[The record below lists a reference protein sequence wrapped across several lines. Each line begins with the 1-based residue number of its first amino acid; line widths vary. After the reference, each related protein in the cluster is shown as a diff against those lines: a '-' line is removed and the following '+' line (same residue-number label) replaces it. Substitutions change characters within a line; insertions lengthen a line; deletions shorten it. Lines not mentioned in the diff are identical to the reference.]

1 MSQCLYL
8 LFMLLGGSSLLIN
21 ALKRSG
27 RASSRSMSLKMRLP
41 TLQSL
46 KSDDQVREENE
57 RVGRC
62 MDFIDASPE
71 PFHCVKTV
79 SSILEKEGFGVLH
92 EDDLWKANKR
102 LKKGGKY
109 YYTRNKS
116 SIVAFTVGEKF
127 KAGNGFK
134 IIGAHTDSPNLRV
147 KPRSKRS
154 GSGVTQLNVQT
165 YGGGL
170 WSTWFDRD
178 LSIAGRVILRD
189 GSSFST
195 ELVKVDRPILQV
207 PSLCIH
213 LRTAKEREA
222 MEINKETHL
231 VPILAQE
238 VAKSLEK
245 SVEDTA
251 DTNGEEGGLKGC
263 GWRDGQS
270 SELMRVLSEELETA
284 EEDIVD
290 FDLSLFDTQGC
301 SKTGSRSEYMV
312 GSRLDNLASCFV
324 AVESL
329 VDHANTGLASDEEVS
344 MIALFDHEEVGSN
357 SNTGAGSPIMRDAV
371 SRISSCFS
379 EGGEDSEV
387 FKVGLAKSLVFS
399 VDMAHAVHPNY
410 ASKHEKAHS
419 PQMNAGVVIKSNAN
433 QRYATTGV
441 TAFITREIARRAGV
455 PIQEFVVRNDC
466 PCGSTIGPIITSNT
480 GIRAIDL
487 GMPQLSMHSI
497 RETMGLSDLTFAHKL
512 FTEFFAHFR
521 EIDAALRVD
530 AEKTK

>member
-1 MSQCLYL
+1 MISQS
-8 LFMLLGGSSLLIN
+8 LGSRL
-21 ALKRSG
+21 ARARSG
-27 RASSRSMSLKMRLP
+27 STRRTLAMRMP

-46 KSDDQVREENE
+46 KSDDQVREESARVE
-57 RVGRC
+57 RARA
-62 MDFIDASPE
+62 FIDSSPE
-71 PFHCVKTV
+71 PFHCVETV
-79 SSILEKEGFGVLH
+79 SSILAGKGFSSLD
-92 EDDLWKANKR
+92 EDDLWKANNR
-102 LKKGGKY
+102 LKRGGKY

-127 KAGNGFK
+127 EAGNAFK

-147 KPRSKRS
+147 KPKSKRS
-154 GSGVTQLNVQT
+154 GSGCDQVNVQT

-170 WSTWFDRD
+170 WGTWFDRD
-178 LSIAGRVILRD
+178 LSVAGRVIVR
-189 GSSFST
+189 GSGSGGFET
-195 ELVKVDRPILQV
+195 KLVKIDRPILQI

-213 LRTAKEREA
+213 LRTPKERDC

-231 VPILAQE
+231 IPILASE

-245 SVEDTA
+245 KVGDGVVKDGKDEDDSNA
-251 DTNGEEGGLKGC
+251 DDECQWKA
-263 GWRDGQS
+263 GQS
-270 SELMRVLSEELETA
+270 TELMRVLSEELA
-284 EEDIVD
+284 CSPDDIVD
-290 FDLSLFDTQGC
+290 FELSLFDTQGVAT
-301 SKTGSRSEYMV
+301 TGSRQEYMT

-324 AVESL
+324 AVETL
-329 VDHANTGLASDEEVS
+329 VDHATEALADDAEVS

-371 SRISSCFS
+371 SRISACFT
-379 EGGEDSEV
+379 EGSEDSEV
-387 FKVGLAKSLVFS
+387 FKVSLAKSMIFS

-410 ASKHEKAHS
+410 ASKHEKEHS
-419 PQMNAGVVIKSNAN
+419 PQMNAGIVIKSNAN

-441 TAFITREIARRAGV
+441 TAFLTREIARRACV

-497 RETMGLSDLTFAHKL
+497 RETMGLSDLTFAYKL
-512 FTEFFAHFR
+512 FREFFLQFT
-521 EIDAALRVD
+521 EIDSSVRVD
-530 AEKTK
+530 KTM

>member
-1 MSQCLYL
+1 V
-8 LFMLLGGSSLLIN
+8 
-21 ALKRSG
+21 A
-27 RASSRSMSLKMRLP
+27 RARA
-41 TLQSL
+41 
-46 KSDDQVREENE
+46 
-57 RVGRC
+57 
-62 MDFIDASPE
+62 FIDSSPE
-71 PFHCVKTV
+71 PFHCVETV
-79 SSILEKEGFGVLH
+79 SALLAAQGFSPLS
-92 EDDLWKANKR
+92 EDDLWKAGKL

-127 KAGNGFK
+127 EAGNGFK

-154 GSGVTQLNVQT
+154 GSGLAQVNVHT

-178 LSIAGRVILRD
+178 LSVAGRVIVRD
-189 GSSFST
+189 GKAGFKT
-195 ELVKVDRPILQV
+195 CLVKVERPILQV

-213 LRTAKEREA
+213 LRTAKERES

-231 VPILAQE
+231 IPILASE
-238 VAKSLEK
+238 VAKSLDK
-245 SVEDTA
+245 SVRELEH
-251 DTNGEEGGLKGC
+251 NEEVDDC
-263 GWRDGQS
+263 GWKAGQS
-270 SELMRVLSEELETA
+270 SELMRVLAEELQCC

-290 FDLSLFDTQGC
+290 FELSLYDTQGVAT
-301 SKTGSRSEYMV
+301 TGSRGEYMT

-329 VDHANTGLASDEEVS
+329 VDHANESLAGDTEVS
-344 MIALFDHEEVGSN
+344 MIALFDHEEVGSS

-371 SRISSCFS
+371 SRISACFT

-387 FKVGLAKSLVFS
+387 FKVSLAKSMIFS

-410 ASKHEKAHS
+410 SSKHDKEHS
-419 PQMNAGVVIKSNAN
+419 PQMNAGVVIKNNAN
-433 QRYATTGV
+433 QRYSTTGV
-441 TAFITREIARRAGV
+441 TSFITREIARRAGV

-480 GIRAIDL
+480 GKCVYIYVCVCACVL
-487 GMPQLSMHSI
+487 Y
-497 RETMGLSDLTFAHKL
+497 
-512 FTEFFAHFR
+512 
-521 EIDAALRVD
+521 
-530 AEKTK
+530 